1 MSWINGG
8 FLINRE
14 VGKFSEIKLVWWSK
28 ETGSLFVY
36 FDSNDVNVLKF
47 AFGKGEK
54 CCSNVKAIFSN
65 AMLSCYLYFL
75 FALFYFLIITF
86 EIYNNIDSKTKA
98 LFTLY
103 KKFENFECCNE
114 DIVFLRK
121 NWKIDKRW
129 KF

>member
-1 MSWINGG
+1 M
-8 FLINRE
+8 
-14 VGKFSEIKLVWWSK
+14 
-28 ETGSLFVY
+28 GSLFVY

-75 FALFYFLIITF
+75 FALFYFLTITF

-114 DIVFLRK
+114 NIVFLRK